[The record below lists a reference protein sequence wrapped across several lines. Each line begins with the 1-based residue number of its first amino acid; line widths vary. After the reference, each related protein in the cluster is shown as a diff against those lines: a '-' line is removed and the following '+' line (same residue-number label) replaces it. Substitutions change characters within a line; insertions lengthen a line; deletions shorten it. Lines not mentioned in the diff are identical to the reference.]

1 MQCERSGRGLT
12 GGGMSLPRLTGANVD
27 RGNSRQLSDSS
38 TWQMARTGLLDGPR
52 RSRAVIALLAAA
64 LTLGAS
70 GASEGQILSSLW
82 EFNDATNLGIATVG
96 VPLTING
103 TAPEWFESQTYGSV
117 TLAGVV
123 NTVVGTANFFTATHD
138 LGANGGGSRTN
149 EYTLVYDVKK
159 PTATLWRSFYQTDLA
174 NTTDAEY
181 FVRGAGSGVTLN
193 TLGRDDIGYSTGF
206 LSPNTWYRV
215 VVSVDLGNSFEA
227 YRNGD
232 PFASYMVPGVD
243 NPDYSLDPSQVLL
256 FADNSPDGNQQLS
269 IGSVAI
275 YDGALTASQA
285 ALLGGPGSTYV
296 MRPLT
301 WAGSAGNSS
310 WDTFSTNW
318 LEGSVPLAF
327 VDGDNASFT
336 DAAAMKIVD
345 VNAPI
350 VANRIQVATAAGYT
364 FQGSSAV
371 RAVGGLEKTGAGPL
385 AVKLPLTVEG
395 GISIA
400 GGSLIVG
407 DGVSSGSFVG
417 DVTLGSVGSRLVL
430 DRADDFTNTGGIG
443 GFGEV
448 VKRGAGTATVAGR
461 STYSGL
467 TNVEAGTLRLG
478 GTFSSVGGV
487 TVASAAGLTLDFA
500 SVPETL
506 TVPTLS
512 LGAGGTALGFELTSA
527 GPPAAPLVSVT
538 SPGGLQ
544 LAGGSHTI
552 AVGSTQGLDPG
563 TFTLIDY
570 DGAAISSGFSL
581 VSLPKR
587 VAGSLVYDTANTRIN
602 LQVTGIEAV
611 RWTGSLSDSWDVGTD
626 VNVGGTQNWVTDPG
640 GTATNFVDGDRVL
653 FNDAA
658 SQFSV
663 SLAQTVAPGSVT
675 VNNSSQ
681 NYTFGGSGKIS
692 GGGSLTKTGAG
703 TLTFLTDNTYTG
715 GTTVAAGTLQLGDG
729 GGAGNVTGVVDV
741 ASGATVRV
749 QRGTTTVAA
758 GFAGAGN
765 VVFQG
770 TGVTNQSSFTLTGDS
785 SSFSGPMEV
794 NFGRLNT
801 GTNVS
806 GLGTGPI
813 TVTDGGQVFVTTA
826 TFTNPLTI
834 AGDGWAQ
841 GGSGTK
847 FGALRVYKGG
857 NWAGDVTLAANARIS
872 GGLSNG
878 IVSGKISG
886 PYQVE
891 FGPAGQA
898 GVVTLTNPGNDY
910 AGGTLIAGG
919 SLLIKAATALS
930 TGPVAITS
938 TVNDT
943 LAFDFGDGSSETVAN
958 DISLPVLTTATRVF
972 TIRGSPTQ
980 PTSVTLSG
988 QISGGSANSILRMG
1002 DTAVIGNNN
1011 SVLILDNPGNTFA
1024 GTVNV
1029 FRGTVG
1035 FTSNA
1040 ALGNASNGI
1049 LLDVNG
1055 NNGGL
1060 RFAADGITLPATR
1073 AIALGGSEVIDT
1085 QAFTGRIEGV
1095 ISGNASTAGL
1105 RKAGT
1110 GRLTLAAANTY
1121 TGPTTVAA
1129 GTLAI
1134 ASSTGEE
1141 LAASQSL
1148 VPFAGA
1154 TLDLSTVAGGYA
1166 VPTTQTVGGS
1176 GSVSGAVG
1184 FGGGA
1189 TLSPGD
1195 VVGTLTVTQSVTLGG
1210 GGNYNWQ
1217 MADAVGTAGEAATWD
1232 LLAIGGPLDITATS
1246 ADPIR
1251 LNLWSLA
1258 ATDPQT
1264 SGAAANF
1271 DPLAAGTWTIAT
1283 AAGGISGFAADK
1295 FLIEPA
1301 AANGT
1306 DGFVN
1311 SLNGGAF
1318 SVTQSGNALNL
1329 MFTPGTPGAIVID
1342 VPSGT
1347 QTQGEAGYP
1356 LIAAASSVAKT
1367 GAGTLVVDAVNTYSG
1382 PTTVQAGTL
1391 QLTVAD
1397 GLGSSATTVQTG
1409 ATLAVNGGVTMKSP
1423 AVIVDGGTLAAAT
1436 LAVDATSG
1444 IASLAINA
1452 GTLAA
1457 GAAVTVSNGGLMSL
1471 VQDARVSVGVASL
1484 AVTETAGGGKL
1495 DLGAGQV
1502 TIAAGGITA
1511 ADLRAD
1517 IVAGRNGGAWNGQA
1531 GIMSSTAATAI
1542 GAGRA
1547 VGYVVAGDGSA
1558 RVSFAA
1564 PGDTDLSGQVNVFDL
1579 VGVNSGGAYGT
1590 GQPSDWSKGDFNYDG
1605 ITNVFDLVSIN
1616 GAGVYG
1622 QGSYFPAAPTV
1633 AAAGGVAAVPEPAM
1647 LGSPFAAALAGGI
1660 LRFRWRSGHG
1670 RRRS

>member
-1 MQCERSGRGLT
+1 MLAI
-12 GGGMSLPRLTGANVD
+12 GGAEPVPAQT
-27 RGNSRQLSDSS
+27 
-38 TWQMARTGLLDGPR
+38 
-52 RSRAVIALLAAA
+52 
-64 LTLGAS
+64 
-70 GASEGQILSSLW
+70 LSSLW
-82 EFNDATNLGIATVG
+82 EFNDAANLGAATVG
-96 VPLTING
+96 VPLAVNG

-117 TLAGVV
+117 TLNGVV
-123 NTVVGTANFFTATHD
+123 NTVVGTSNFLTATHGI
-138 LGANGGGSRTN
+138 GANGGGTRTN

-159 PTATLWRSFYQTDLA
+159 PTATLWRSFYQSDLA

-181 FVRGAGSGVTLN
+181 FVRGAGTGVTLN

-215 VVSVDLGNSFEA
+215 VVSVDLGNSFDA
-227 YRNGD
+227 YRNGTA
-232 PFASYMVPGVD
+232 FASYTVPAVD

-285 ALLGGPGSTYV
+285 ALLGGPGATYV

-301 WAGSAGNSS
+301 WNGSAGNSS

-318 LEGSVPLAF
+318 LDGPAPLAF

-336 DAAAMKIVD
+336 DAASSKVVD
-345 VNAPI
+345 VNSPI
-350 VANRIQVATAAGYT
+350 VANRMQVATAAGYT
-364 FQGSSAV
+364 FQGFGTV
-371 RAVGGLEKTGAGPL
+371 RAVGGVEKTGAGPL
-385 AVKLPLTVEG
+385 AVNLPLTVEG
-395 GISIA
+395 GISIGA
-400 GGSLIVG
+400 GSFTVG
-407 DGVSSGSFVG
+407 DGASSGSFVG
-417 DVTLGSVGSRLVL
+417 DVTLGSAGSRLVL
-430 DRADDFTNTGGIG
+430 NRADDVTNIGGVGGI
-443 GFGEV
+443 GEV

-461 STYSGL
+461 SSYSGL

-478 GTFSSVGGV
+478 GAFSGVGGV
-487 TVASAAGLTLDFA
+487 TVASTAGLTLDFA
-500 SVPETL
+500 SVPETVA
-506 TVPTLS
+506 VPTLS

-527 GPPAAPLVSVT
+527 GVPASPLVSVT
-538 SPGGLQ
+538 SSGGLR
-544 LAGGSHTI
+544 LNGGNHTI

-570 DGAAISSGFSL
+570 DGTAISSGFSL

-602 LQVTGIEAV
+602 LQVTGIETV
-611 RWTGSLSDSWDVGTD
+611 RWTGSVSDTWDVGTD
-626 VNVGGTQNWVTDPG
+626 VNVGGTQNWVTASG
-640 GTATNFVDGDRVL
+640 GTPTNFVDGDRVL
-653 FNDAA
+653 FNDSA

-692 GGGSLTKTGAG
+692 GNGSLTKTGTG

-715 GTTVAAGTLQLGDG
+715 GTTVSAGTLQLGDG
-729 GGAGNVTGVVDV
+729 GAAGNVAGTVNV

-749 QRGTTTVAA
+749 QRGTTTIAA
-758 GFAGAGN
+758 GFAGTGN

-770 TGVTNQSSFTLTGDS
+770 TGVTNQSSFTLNGDS

-794 NFGRLNT
+794 NVGRLNT
-801 GTNVS
+801 GTNVNA
-806 GLGTGPI
+806 LGTGPI

-826 TFTNPLTI
+826 TFSNPITI

-841 GGSGTK
+841 GGTGTK
-847 FGALRVYKGG
+847 FGALRVFQGA

-886 PYQVE
+886 PHRVE

-910 AGGTLIAGG
+910 SGGTLIAGG

-938 TVNDT
+938 TVNDS
-943 LAFDFGDGSSETVAN
+943 LAFEFGDGSSETVAN

-980 PTSVTLSG
+980 PTSVTLAG
-988 QISGGSANSILRMG
+988 RISGGSADSILRMG
-1002 DTAVIGNNN
+1002 DTAVVGNHN

-1060 RFAADGITLPATR
+1060 RFAADGITLPASR
-1073 AIALGGSEVIDT
+1073 AIALGGSEVVDT
-1085 QAFTGRIEGV
+1085 QAFAGRIEGV
-1095 ISGNASTAGL
+1095 ISGNTPTSGL

-1129 GTLAI
+1129 GTLAV
-1134 ASSTGEE
+1134 AGSTGEE
-1141 LAASQSL
+1141 VSASQSL

-1154 TLDLSTVAGGYA
+1154 ALDLSTVSGGYV
-1166 VPTTQTVGGS
+1166 VPVTQTVGGS
-1176 GSVSGAVG
+1176 GSLLGTVG

-1210 GGNYNWQ
+1210 GANYNWQ
-1217 MADAVGTAGEAATWD
+1217 MADATGTAGDATTWD
-1232 LLAIGGPLDITATS
+1232 LLAVGGPLDITATS
-1246 ADPIR
+1246 ADPVR
-1251 LNLWSLA
+1251 LNLWSLS
-1258 ATDPQT
+1258 ATNPQT

-1295 FLIEPA
+1295 FLIETA

-1306 DGFVN
+1306 AGFVN

-1318 SVTQSGNALNL
+1318 SITQAGNALNL
-1329 MFTPGTPGAIVID
+1329 VFTPSTPGAIVID
-1342 VPSGT
+1342 VPSGA
-1347 QTQGEAGYP
+1347 QTQSEAGYP
-1356 LIAAASSVAKT
+1356 TITAASSVTKT
-1367 GAGTLVVDAVNTYSG
+1367 GGGTLVVDAVNTYAG
-1382 PTTVQAGTL
+1382 PTSVQAGTL
-1391 QLTVAD
+1391 QLAVAD
-1397 GLGSSATTVQTG
+1397 GLGTTATTVQTA
-1409 ATLAVNGGVTMKSP
+1409 ATLAVAPGVTMQAP
-1423 AVIVDGGTLAAAT
+1423 AVIVDGGTLSAAT

-1452 GTLAA
+1452 GTVSA
-1457 GAAVTVSNGGLMSL
+1457 GAAATVSNGGLMSL
-1471 VQDARVSVGVASL
+1471 AQNARVSVAVASL
-1484 AVTETAGGGKL
+1484 AVTEAAGGGRL

-1511 ADLRAD
+1511 AGLRAD
-1517 IVAGRNGGAWNGQA
+1517 ILAGRNGGAWNGQT
-1531 GIMSSTAATAI
+1531 GIMSSTAAAAI
-1542 GAGRA
+1542 GGGRA

-1590 GQPSDWSKGDFNYDG
+1590 GQPSVWAKGDFNYDG

-1622 QGSYFPAAPTV
+1622 QGSYFPAAPS
-1633 AAAGGVAAVPEPAM
+1633 AATSGGVAAVPEPAM
-1647 LGSPFAAALAGGI
+1647 LGLPFAAALAGSI
-1660 LRFRWRSGHG
+1660 LRSWRRGG
-1670 RRRS
+1670 VDRRRL